1 MKAGLH
7 ATTAWRLRKSGQ
19 FAAGPSD
26 EPSNARFFIALEQLM
41 SRELALRDPQ
51 SDDLRV
57 TSDGRAVLRNLSDRP
72 ESTLPLVL
80 YQKHQP

>member
-1 MKAGLH
+1 
-7 ATTAWRLRKSGQ
+7 
-19 FAAGPSD
+19 
-26 EPSNARFFIALEQLM
+26 M